1 VNLAFHHDVGLLVEG
16 FELPPSMMMPYN
28 PRTYAQLL
36 EANGFVHWKDLFSYE
51 LTQNSSMPEK
61 FVQIAER
68 ARKNFTLRRL
78 DLGDADGEARR
89 IREVYDAFVQP
100 GWGLAPLS
108 QAEMEL
114 SVQRLRPL
122 VFLRPELSFIAEVNS
137 EPVGFAL
144 TVPESNVALKAA
156 GGFLSRFGLP
166 IGAAKFLW
174 SVRTVKRLRVLLFG
188 IKPGFRRRG
197 LDALLAWETFKT
209 AQKYGYTSA
218 ELGWVK
224 EDDSLMNRMIQS
236 TGARRI
242 KTYRLYQRPI

>member
-1 VNLAFHHDVGLLVEG
+1 
-16 FELPPSMMMPYN
+16 
-28 PRTYAQLL
+28 
-36 EANGFVHWKDLFSYE
+36 
-51 LTQNSSMPEK
+51 MPEK

-156 GGFLSRFGLP
+156 GGFL
-166 IGAAKFLW
+166 A
-174 SVRTVKRLRVLLFG
+174 
-188 IKPGFRRRG
+188 
-197 LDALLAWETFKT
+197 
-209 AQKYGYTSA
+209 SA
-218 ELGWVK
+218 CPSAPPSSSG
-224 EDDSLMNRMIQS
+224 RC
-236 TGARRI
+236 AR
-242 KTYRLYQRPI
+242 